1 MSIQVVQGWLYVRR
15 VQEGEKLVVFQRGMR
30 LLLDH
35 MAMMAAAGDILVMI
49 EVEGLSK
56 ACKGE

>member
-1 MSIQVVQGWLYVRR
+1 MRR